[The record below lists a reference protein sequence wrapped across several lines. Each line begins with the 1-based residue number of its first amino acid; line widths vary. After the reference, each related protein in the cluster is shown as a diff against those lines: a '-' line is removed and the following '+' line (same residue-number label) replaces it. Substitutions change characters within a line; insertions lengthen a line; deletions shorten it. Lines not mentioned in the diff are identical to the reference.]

1 MKYHFLKIYIYIK
14 FDKNYSIIFKLN
26 YIMITEQIMN
36 SYDKN
41 ILLKIELIQLIDKF
55 IELREKQM
63 EMLDEFDDKLQN
75 KIKMIYVKSKL

>member
-1 MKYHFLKIYIYIK
+1 
-14 FDKNYSIIFKLN
+14 
-26 YIMITEQIMN
+26 MITEQIMN

-63 EMLDEFDDKLQN
+63 EMLEELDDKL
-75 KIKMIYVKSKL
+75 

>member
-1 MKYHFLKIYIYIK
+1 
-14 FDKNYSIIFKLN
+14 
-26 YIMITEQIMN
+26 MN

-75 KIKMIYVKSKL
+75 KIKNIYVKSKL

>member
-1 MKYHFLKIYIYIK
+1 
-14 FDKNYSIIFKLN
+14 
-26 YIMITEQIMN
+26 MN

-63 EMLDEFDDKLQN
+63 EILDEFDDKLQN
-75 KIKMIYVKSKL
+75 KIKNIYVKSKL

>member
-1 MKYHFLKIYIYIK
+1 
-14 FDKNYSIIFKLN
+14 
-26 YIMITEQIMN
+26 MN

-41 ILLKIELIQLIDKF
+41 ILLKIELIQIINKF

>member
-1 MKYHFLKIYIYIK
+1 MKYHFLKIYFYI
-14 FDKNYSIIFKLN
+14 NYSRIFKLH

-63 EMLDEFDDKLQN
+63 EMLEELDDKL
-75 KIKMIYVKSKL
+75 

>member
-14 FDKNYSIIFKLN
+14 FDKNYSRIFKLN

>member
-1 MKYHFLKIYIYIK
+1 M
-14 FDKNYSIIFKLN
+14 NY
-26 YIMITEQIMN
+26 
-36 SYDKN
+36 YDKN
-41 ILLKIELIQLIDKF
+41 ILLKIELIQIINKF

>member
-1 MKYHFLKIYIYIK
+1 
-14 FDKNYSIIFKLN
+14 
-26 YIMITEQIMN
+26 MN

-41 ILLKIELIQLIDKF
+41 SLLKIELIQLIDKF

-75 KIKMIYVKSKL
+75 KIKNIYVKSKL

>member
-1 MKYHFLKIYIYIK
+1 
-14 FDKNYSIIFKLN
+14 
-26 YIMITEQIMN
+26 MN

-55 IELREKQM
+55 IELRDKQM

-75 KIKMIYVKSKL
+75 KIKNIYVKSKL

>member
-1 MKYHFLKIYIYIK
+1 
-14 FDKNYSIIFKLN
+14 
-26 YIMITEQIMN
+26 MITEQIMN

-75 KIKMIYVKSKL
+75 KIKNIYVKSKL

>member
-1 MKYHFLKIYIYIK
+1 
-14 FDKNYSIIFKLN
+14 
-26 YIMITEQIMN
+26 MN

-63 EMLDEFDDKLQN
+63 EMLEELDDKL
-75 KIKMIYVKSKL
+75 

>member
-1 MKYHFLKIYIYIK
+1 MK
-14 FDKNYSIIFKLN
+14 
-26 YIMITEQIMN
+26 

-41 ILLKIELIQLIDKF
+41 SLLKIELIQLIDKF

-75 KIKMIYVKSKL
+75 KIKNIYVKSKL